1 MASLR
6 TSREE
11 EVEPASSRLIPSE
24 RSSSLISP
32 TRSFP
37 LVLRGELSPRG
48 DASSRTFARAEG
60 GPPQL
65 PCPSPP
71 HLPCSRRCA
80 AWDGGRDER
89 GAMAAEKEE
98 LSRRHAGE
106 EGEAEEHC
114 CQTSHSGCS
123 EHKLLWPSRGEEDG
137 CHRPQLLLAEGHCK
151 SKLLVSRSYSRHPF
165 YSCFLMQ
172 LLLCTQLAG
181 VPRSSSFYTQLS
193 FCSMHP
199 FHNQPKRE

>member
-106 EGEAEEHC
+106 EGEAEEVHE
-114 CQTSHSGCS
+114 G
-123 EHKLLWPSRGEEDG
+123 EGEEEAEARERGDDG
-137 CHRPQLLLAEGHCK
+137 GACDAEKTSLLEKYLETRLRWGK
-151 SKLLVSRSYSRHPF
+151 
-165 YSCFLMQ
+165 
-172 LLLCTQLAG
+172 
-181 VPRSSSFYTQLS
+181 
-193 FCSMHP
+193 
-199 FHNQPKRE
+199 